1 MQKTQE
7 SVSGSRDIAESPQRS
22 VIKLTLTG
30 FLRYTP
36 LWQSKLAGTGIKNN
50 MDYELYDDRALVD
63 GILNND
69 GKLIEYFFNKK
80 CSGLFAYIIV
90 NIFDGN
96 VDKQDL
102 SQELFMYLATNDWYK
117 VRQFDF
123 RSKLMTWVTV
133 VAVRFFQKKRKE
145 LIEKSGS
152 MPLNDKMW
160 QEQSRAISIE
170 RRMDLYN
177 ALAKMPNARYRKV
190 IEVLDLQEVRPEIL
204 AKEMKV
210 TVDNLYNIHHRALL
224 QLRLVMGRKEEYY
237 D

>member
-1 MQKTQE
+1 
-7 SVSGSRDIAESPQRS
+7 
-22 VIKLTLTG
+22 
-30 FLRYTP
+30 
-36 LWQSKLAGTGIKNN
+36 
-50 MDYELYDDRALVD
+50 MDYDLYDDHALVE
-63 GILNND
+63 GILKND
-69 GKLIEYFFNKK
+69 SKLIEYFFNKK
-80 CSGLFAYIIV
+80 CSCLFAYIIV

-96 VDKQDL
+96 VDRQDL
-102 SQELFMYLATNDWYK
+102 SQELFLYLAKNNWYK

-145 LIEKSGS
+145 LIEKTGS
-152 MPLNDKMW
+152 IPLNDKMW
-160 QEQSRAISIE
+160 QEQSRAISIDH
-170 RRMDLYN
+170 RMDLHT

-204 AKEMKV
+204 AEEMKV

-224 QLRLVMGRKEEYY
+224 QLRLIMGRKEDYY